1 MRRSIL
7 ISLAIIISAALML
20 AGAGCL
26 SNSSA
31 EQTPTTASDKAVL
44 PAPIVEKVIATTSG
58 TEKAYYAILN
68 IRVKNEGAEGV
79 ILVQASVSQAGKT
92 STSEMPV
99 YLKEGESHEIKL
111 TFPLVWK
118 GGEFTTHV
126 ETIVP

>member
-1 MRRSIL
+1 MRRGIL
-7 ISLAIIISAALML
+7 ISIVVMILVALIL
-20 AGAGCL
+20 AGAGCI
-26 SNSSA
+26 SNSST
-31 EQTPTTASDKAVL
+31 EQTPTTASEKAVL
-44 PAPIVEKVIATTSG
+44 PEPVVEKVIATTSG

-68 IRVKNEGAEGV
+68 IRVKNNGAEGV

-92 STSEMPV
+92 NTSEMPV

-118 GGEFTTHV
+118 GGEFTSHV